1 MSFFREEF
9 NKINV
14 PIKVSKEVLKGLL
27 LYKCY
32 WNVGQFKNDIQLICA
47 NAFLDYVTGSED
59 GVNINLYNIS
69 NKVKDGFLN
78 IDDKRD
84 NVVQNFDLN
93 DSGYVIFDEN
103 NSGFNTN
110 SLILYDDYKIKE
122 NFYDTILNNIERFY
136 ENGLSTGQIK
146 DNVNRQIK
154 IILIVS

>member
-1 MSFFREEF
+1 MTCTL
-9 NKINV
+9 
-14 PIKVSKEVLKGLL
+14 VLVAHRIL
-27 LYKCY
+27 
-32 WNVGQFKNDIQLICA
+32 
-47 NAFLDYVTGSED
+47 
-59 GVNINLYNIS
+59 
-69 NKVKDGFLN
+69 
-78 IDDKRD
+78 
-84 NVVQNFDLN
+84 QNFDLN

-154 IILIVS
+154 NYFNS